1 MAKLTYTTVDA
12 PFQFEIPKI
21 KGSRFITSVFPIDS
35 KDHVPEYLSQVQKQ
49 YFWATHHCYAWR
61 VGVRVQ
67 EDLFWGWNIVALA
80 EKVNDDW
87 EPSNTAGKPILNV
100 LKWDQIFGILAVVT
114 RYFWGTLLGVG
125 GLIQAYTLAI
135 KSTLTQAP
143 LLQKEITKKLM
154 IHYRYEEVSRVQH
167 LFAKYQA
174 IPYYDEY
181 GDIVTQGVEVNYSFF
196 QNLTKDLTSWRID
209 YEEVL

>member
-1 MAKLTYTTVDA
+1 M
-12 PFQFEIPKI
+12 
-21 KGSRFITSVFPIDS
+21 
-35 KDHVPEYLSQVQKQ
+35 
-49 YFWATHHCYAWR
+49 
-61 VGVRVQ
+61 
-67 EDLFWGWNIVALA
+67 
-80 EKVNDDW
+80 
-87 EPSNTAGKPILNV
+87 
-100 LKWDQIFGILAVVT
+100 VT
-114 RYFWGTLLGVG
+114 RYPRGTLLGVG

-174 IPYYDEY
+174 IPYYEEY

-196 QNLTKDLTSWRID
+196 QNLTKDLTS
-209 YEEVL
+209 

>member
-61 VGVRVQ
+61 AGVLVQ

-80 EKVNDDW
+80 EKANDDW
-87 EPSNTAGKPILNV
+87 EPSNTAGKTILNV

-135 KSTLTQAP
+135 KSTLAQAP

-154 IHYRYEEVSRVQH
+154 LHYRYEEVSRVQH
-167 LFAKYQA
+167 LFAKYQV
-174 IPYYDEY
+174 IPYYEEY

-196 QNLTKDLTSWRID
+196 QSLTKDLTSWRID

>member
-61 VGVRVQ
+61 AGVLVQ

-87 EPSNTAGKPILNV
+87 EPSNTAGKTILNV

-135 KSTLTQAP
+135 KSTLAQAP

-154 IHYRYEEVSRVQH
+154 LHYRYEEVSRVQH
-167 LFAKYQA
+167 LFAKYQV
-174 IPYYDEY
+174 IPYYEEY

-196 QNLTKDLTSWRID
+196 QSLTKDLTSWRID